1 MTPPEREKYNK
12 GKLVKNATEALLNL
26 FGEDASVKQ
35 IKSKMDAV
43 HDAVEKAPLG
53 PTKKAT
59 LIQVADDQNLTV
71 ENVKNI
77 EKLYAYKAGG
87 GGKENILGEVKQ
99 VLKAMTTKP
108 TSGQSDA
115 AAFGGTRTTREARKK
130 AGEAFIGGSLLTGVS
145 MAGISTAWNSL
156 NKKPPT
162 PSQAT
167 AFEKAF
173 SQAHNAGENTFM
185 FKGKEYTTNVR
196 KGKAKGGKP
205 KGLGDEGYTL
215 EEAREEE
222 TRRRALEDL
231 ERIEAAKQEAE
242 DDREGTIDPDTLEEM
257 RQREMDKKMEE
268 GYRAAKKR
276 PFAEGSLMV
285 PAEGMPEDTYDN
297 IPPEEMEEAMASQL
311 PDDEMEDDYFGYV
324 MDESLDDEEQ
334 SYLAT
339 VLESDPRLSEIIDK
353 VITVASEF
361 SGAGEVDGPGTG
373 VSDSIPARLSDGEF
387 VMTKKATDQLG
398 ADNLQVIM
406 DDAER
411 AFDGGYQM
419 KADGGYMTPSKAGDN
434 SLDKTDEEINKLM
447 MGANRMPSLR

>member
-1 MTPPEREKYNK
+1 MNNSMLSKT
-12 GKLVKNATEALLNL
+12 
-26 FGEDASVKQ
+26 KQ
-35 IKSKMDAV
+35 
-43 HDAVEKAPLG
+43 
-53 PTKKAT
+53 
-59 LIQVADDQNLTV
+59 
-71 ENVKNI
+71 
-77 EKLYAYKAGG
+77 
-87 GGKENILGEVKQ
+87 
-99 VLKAMTTKP
+99 
-108 TSGQSDA
+108 
-115 AAFGGTRTTREARKK
+115 
-130 AGEAFIGGSLLTGVS
+130 
-145 MAGISTAWNSL
+145 
-156 NKKPPT
+156 
-162 PSQAT
+162 
-167 AFEKAF
+167 
-173 SQAHNAGENTFM
+173 
-185 FKGKEYTTNVR
+185 
-196 KGKAKGGKP
+196 GKAKGGKP

-242 DDREGTIDPDTLEEM
+242 DDREETIDPDTLEEM
-257 RQREMDKKMEE
+257 RQREMDRKMEE

-285 PAEGMPEDTYDN
+285 PEEGMPVDTYDN

-398 ADNLQVIM
+398 ADKLQVMM

-411 AFDGGYQM
+411 AFD
-419 KADGGYMTPSKAGDN
+419 
-434 SLDKTDEEINKLM
+434 
-447 MGANRMPSLR
+447 NRHQRHVQHHPSLRGVCLRLIGRLLSWS